1 MHMAKDY
8 PKSVKTD
15 KVQFKQFISENNY
28 PSFKDKFMMYA
39 VHQQLINQNNQNM
52 FKNKARTNKVEHFII
67 PLIYLEI
74 KNLMMKIKKEM
85 KGNGECYNDKYT

>member
-1 MHMAKDY
+1 
-8 PKSVKTD
+8 
-15 KVQFKQFISENNY
+15 
-28 PSFKDKFMMYA
+28 
-39 VHQQLINQNNQNM
+39 M